1 MEIQEENNK
10 TNQNQHQLSWAI
22 PISVIIAGFLISGAI
37 LYSRT
42 TSDSALKGQ
51 IEGNPPTNDI
61 KVIEDDDPFLGE
73 KNAKVTFIEF
83 GDYQCFFCKK
93 FWEDTLP
100 QLKKEYI
107 DTGKVKFMYR
117 DFPLS
122 STNPAARVAAEA
134 AECAN
139 DQGKYWEIH
148 DKLFQEQD
156 RINLDNVKKW
166 AAEIGLDSQ
175 KLNQCLDSKKY
186 KDEVE
191 KDYNDGIK
199 AGVTA
204 TPTIFINGKKVVGA
218 LPFATFK
225 SLIEEELTRLS
236 Q

>member
-1 MEIQEENNK
+1 
-10 TNQNQHQLSWAI
+10 
-22 PISVIIAGFLISGAI
+22 
-37 LYSRT
+37 
-42 TSDSALKGQ
+42 
-51 IEGNPPTNDI
+51 
-61 KVIEDDDPFLGE
+61 
-73 KNAKVTFIEF
+73 
-83 GDYQCFFCKK
+83 
-93 FWEDTLP
+93 
-100 QLKKEYI
+100 
-107 DTGKVKFMYR
+107 MYR

-122 STNPAARVAAEA
+122 NLYSAARVAAEA
-134 AECAN
+134 TECAN

-148 DKLFQEQD
+148 DKLFQEQEK
-156 RINLDNVKKW
+156 INLDDVKKW

-175 KLNQCLDSKKY
+175 KFNECLDSRKY

-199 AGVTA
+199 AGVTG